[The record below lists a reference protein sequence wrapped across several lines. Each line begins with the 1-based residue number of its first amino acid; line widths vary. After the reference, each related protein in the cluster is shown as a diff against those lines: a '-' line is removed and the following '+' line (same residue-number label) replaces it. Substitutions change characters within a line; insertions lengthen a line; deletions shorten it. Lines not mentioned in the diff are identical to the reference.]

1 MFYYILQY
9 PIKLQVIGSVISFRG
24 ILLLS
29 ERSDVM
35 RAVGEFCVH
44 PGQGACFIEDM
55 VLEPVR
61 SYVLSPIGQKHPIQI
76 VFPLEQEYR
85 LRDVISQQEALQLV
99 DSYPTIELDTF
110 HVNNASLE
118 ESHFRAAIREGLC
131 KDSMS
136 IAKTF
141 RARIEQARTL
151 NKKPPVSHERIFK
164 MATHRYLYE
173 LITALGWTVDDIRT
187 VFSSR
192 YGVEIGKA

>member
-61 SYVLSPIGQKHPIQI
+61 SYVFVANWTK
-76 VFPLEQEYR
+76 
-85 LRDVISQQEALQLV
+85 
-99 DSYPTIELDTF
+99 T
-110 HVNNASLE
+110 
-118 ESHFRAAIREGLC
+118 SHSNC
-131 KDSMS
+131 
-136 IAKTF
+136 
-141 RARIEQARTL
+141 
-151 NKKPPVSHERIFK
+151 VS
-164 MATHRYLYE
+164 
-173 LITALGWTVDDIRT
+173 
-187 VFSSR
+187 S
-192 YGVEIGKA
+192 